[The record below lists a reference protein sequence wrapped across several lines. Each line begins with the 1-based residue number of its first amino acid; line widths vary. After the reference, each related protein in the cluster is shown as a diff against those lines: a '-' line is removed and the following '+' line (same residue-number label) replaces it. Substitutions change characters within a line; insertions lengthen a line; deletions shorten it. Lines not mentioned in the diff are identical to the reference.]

1 MDREPAGV
9 TDAEP
14 RPAAAR
20 EPDWKTIICLAGQL
34 SQPFRGG
41 AVTCDQLRSVLRLSP
56 HVGAGLLQRLG
67 QQHRPGALE
76 GIHGFAL
83 VPGSG

>member
-1 MDREPAGV
+1 MLP
-9 TDAEP
+9 
-14 RPAAAR
+14 AAR

-41 AVTCDQLRSVLRLSP
+41 AVMHSERWSVLRQSL
-56 HVGAGLLQRLG
+56 HVSTRLLQRLG